1 MSEFTYCD
9 ADDLRFVT
17 PTIDQYD
24 SKRILSSNW
33 VASGTSHLFYL
44 YDSGTVDQLFLDGE
58 EMTLVTDT
66 PNSNDEYKYNTAT
79 DLLEL
84 FQQGG

>member
-9 ADDLRFVT
+9 TDDLRFVT

-33 VASGTSHLFYL
+33 VASATSHLFYL
-44 YDSGTVDQLFLDGE
+44 YDSGTIDQLFLDGE
-58 EMTLVTDT
+58 EMTLVNCSGEVIAPD
-66 PNSNDEYKYNTAT
+66 DEADIKI
-79 DLLEL
+79 
-84 FQQGG
+84 